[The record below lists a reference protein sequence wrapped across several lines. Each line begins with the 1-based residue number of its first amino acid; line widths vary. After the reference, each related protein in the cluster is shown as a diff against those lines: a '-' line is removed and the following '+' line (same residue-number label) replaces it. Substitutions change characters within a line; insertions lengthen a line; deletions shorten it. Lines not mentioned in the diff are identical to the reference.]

1 MLTQLRENS
10 PLRPPD
16 WRWQKVAAYR
26 QVGRRIPRSAGDK
39 LLSKLFRFSEAI
51 DGCTDDFQLLEVYE
65 QFPIVS
71 DAYDIYKKEAAT
83 STRWEI
89 EARILAR
96 EDYDSISAK
105 TSVPAETIS
114 IFEKGFF
121 NVKDRLSNKSW
132 VINSVIG
139 RSVHVGMTE
148 RDYDLLW
155 KLYGLLGGPNMLDLI
170 MTKVGLKEQHADNFE
185 QAVSLLRD
193 SLDVQSVVKSSVA
206 LAVIAV
212 NNYTA
217 IPIVQ
222 AEQAYRQLARDSA
235 GAASTQ
241 TFLQSVDKIMTSLP
255 WSTGDGT
262 IKHPV
267 LEVLGHTDNL
277 AAELRADEMVC
288 AVSGE
293 SFPEL
298 QDMRL
303 PEPEEKNANQQAK

>member
-16 WRWQKVAAYR
+16 WRWQKVSAYR

-51 DGCTDDFQLLEVYE
+51 DGCTDDFQLLEVYD
-65 QFPIVS
+65 QFPIIS

-105 TSVPAETIS
+105 TSVPVETINA
-114 IFEKGFF
+114 FEKGFF

-193 SLDVQSVVKSSVA
+193 SLDVQAVVKSSVA

>member
-1 MLTQLRENS
+1 VS
-10 PLRPPD
+10 
-16 WRWQKVAAYR
+16 AYR

-51 DGCTDDFQLLEVYE
+51 DGCTDDFQLLEVYD
-65 QFPIVS
+65 QFPIIS

-105 TSVPAETIS
+105 TSVPVETINA
-114 IFEKGFF
+114 FEKGFF

-193 SLDVQSVVKSSVA
+193 SLDVQAVVKSSVA

>member
-1 MLTQLRENS
+1 MFTQLRENS

-16 WRWQKVAAYR
+16 WRWQKVSAYR

-51 DGCTDDFQLLEVYE
+51 DGCTDDFQLLEVYD
-65 QFPIVS
+65 QFPIIS

-105 TSVPAETIS
+105 TSVPVETINA
-114 IFEKGFF
+114 FEKGFF

-193 SLDVQSVVKSSVA
+193 SLDVQAVVKSSVA

>member
-1 MLTQLRENS
+1 MS
-10 PLRPPD
+10 
-16 WRWQKVAAYR
+16 AYR

-51 DGCTDDFQLLEVYE
+51 DGCTDDFQLLEVYD
-65 QFPIVS
+65 QFPIIS

-105 TSVPAETIS
+105 TSVPVETINA
-114 IFEKGFF
+114 FEKGFF

-193 SLDVQSVVKSSVA
+193 SLDVQAVVKSSVA

>member
-1 MLTQLRENS
+1 M
-10 PLRPPD
+10 
-16 WRWQKVAAYR
+16 
-26 QVGRRIPRSAGDK
+26 K
-39 LLSKLFRFSEAI
+39 L
-51 DGCTDDFQLLEVYE
+51 
-65 QFPIVS
+65 
-71 DAYDIYKKEAAT
+71 T

-105 TSVPAETIS
+105 TSVPVETINA
-114 IFEKGFF
+114 FEKGFF

-193 SLDVQSVVKSSVA
+193 SLDVQAVVKSSVA